1 MGKKS
6 KRKVTTK
13 KPPVSESGGN
23 NDGGRRPTNDGGPPQ
38 LQQQPWSILNS
49 VYFQGLGNIQP
60 YVRSDGSAYIPYG
73 LGDIPCPR
81 RSDGSFYNPSRAVAT
96 EGTYFAPSGYS
107 TDLREPCSEFF
118 TQIQLFMEP
127 HVQEERRGIGS
138 SHGTSRMSAEAER
151 IATDARV
158 LKKARQNKEA
168 HDMYTR
174 AIKIDPFNHGYFHHR
189 SETAFNWKVRH

>member
-23 NDGGRRPTNDGGPPQ
+23 NDGGRRPTNDGGR
-38 LQQQPWSILNS
+38 QQPWSILNS

-60 YVRSDGSAYIPYG
+60 YGEIPAY
-73 LGDIPCPR
+73 
-81 RSDGSFYNPSRAVAT
+81 SRAVAT

>member
-13 KPPVSESGGN
+13 KPPVSVSGGN
-23 NDGGRRPTNDGGPPQ
+23 NDGGRPTNDDGRGPPQ
-38 LQQQPWSILNS
+38 LQQQPRSILNS

-60 YVRSDGSAYIPYG
+60 YGEIPTY
-73 LGDIPCPR
+73 
-81 RSDGSFYNPSRAVAT
+81 SRAVAT

-107 TDLREPCSEFF
+107 TDLREPCPEFF
-118 TQIQLFMEP
+118 TQIQSFMEP

-189 SETAFNWKVRH
+189 SETAFNWKVSY